1 MRTRLRRIWI
11 DGRPFVWRAV
21 IHCVPG
27 SGDCH
32 RGIRVRAWG
41 AGKTSRKLEVDLLSI
56 TGPSK
61 WDACATDD
69 SYPTGA
75 DVRAVISYAL
85 ENGWQPEQRGGTFVL
100 SEREHGARFSLPG
113 FLLVDPVRTAESADP
128 TAQVT
133 RAYQARQRG

>member
-1 MRTRLRRIWI
+1 MRTRLRRLRIG
-11 DGRPFVWRAV
+11 GRTFVWRAV

-41 AGKTSRKLEVDLLSI
+41 AGKTSQKLEADLLSV
-56 TGPSK
+56 TGRSR
-61 WDACATDD
+61 WEACATDD
-69 SYPTGA
+69 SYPTA
-75 DVRAVISYAL
+75 NDVRAVISYAL

-100 SEREHGARFSLPG
+100 SEREHGAQFSLPG

-133 RAYQARQRG
+133 RAYEAQQRG